1 MEGSSLINHPERY
14 RLLFENS
21 SEGMVIF
28 GKDGTILE
36 ANQHVADMVGYE
48 INEMIG
54 RNVLTFSPE
63 EESKHTFGRV
73 QKVNAGQIVPITE
86 CTIIRKDGSTFQGNA
101 NISPIRDVD
110 DNLLFIFGVIR
121 DLTDRKQQQEKD
133 HLLLLLD
140 TLDGVC
146 FIKDRNGIYKYVNRA
161 FETQLG
167 VKRED
172 LIGKDDTFVFGP
184 NAEALQENDRR
195 IMASKK
201 PEAVEESGIHNNEF
215 MFYLTNKTPLID
227 EFGEVTGICG
237 VGVDI
242 TKQKLAEKALHE
254 SIATTRALLNASIDL
269 VMLTKPDGTIVA
281 LNQAAANTLGRPVET
296 LIGQNALDFF
306 PPDLAQERRSQAEA
320 VVKSGTPKQFE
331 DTRDGKWFRNQIYP
345 IFDEDGGVS
354 QLAIYAHDITDVQY
368 KAVEEERIRIARELH
383 DSVTQT
389 MYSVSIVAEA
399 LPRLLDRDPGEAR
412 RRAVHL
418 RQMTLG
424 ALAEMRNLLF
434 EFHPQALK
442 DTDLNILIQQLS
454 DVLTGH
460 TRIPVDLAI
469 DGEMQLPEDVK
480 IVFYRIAQEA
490 FNNIIKHAEATLVS
504 TSLISGADG
513 CRLTIHDNGRGFDP
527 NIVKSEK
534 LGLKFMCERAEEIY
548 GDLVVESSPNQGTR
562 ISLVWSGL
570 LEEGS

>member
-1 MEGSSLINHPERY
+1 MLI
-14 RLLFENS
+14 
-21 SEGMVIF
+21 
-28 GKDGTILE
+28 
-36 ANQHVADMVGYE
+36 
-48 INEMIG
+48 
-54 RNVLTFSPE
+54 
-63 EESKHTFGRV
+63 
-73 QKVNAGQIVPITE
+73 
-86 CTIIRKDGSTFQGNA
+86 
-101 NISPIRDVD
+101 
-110 DNLLFIFGVIR
+110 
-121 DLTDRKQQQEKD
+121 
-133 HLLLLLD
+133 
-140 TLDGVC
+140 
-146 FIKDRNGIYKYVNRA
+146 
-161 FETQLG
+161 
-167 VKRED
+167 
-172 LIGKDDTFVFGP
+172 
-184 NAEALQENDRR
+184 
-195 IMASKK
+195 
-201 PEAVEESGIHNNEF
+201 
-215 MFYLTNKTPLID
+215 
-227 EFGEVTGICG
+227 
-237 VGVDI
+237 
-242 TKQKLAEKALHE
+242 
-254 SIATTRALLNASIDL
+254 
-269 VMLTKPDGTIVA
+269 KPDGTIVA
-281 LNQAAANTLGRPVET
+281 LNQATANALGRPVET
-296 LIGQNALDFF
+296 LIGENTFDFF
-306 PPDLAQERRSQAEA
+306 SPDLAQERRSQTEA
-320 VVKSGTPKQFE
+320 VVKSGTPTQFE

-345 IFDEDGGVS
+345 IFDEDGGVR
-354 QLAIYAHDITDVQY
+354 QLAIYAHDITDEQY

-399 LPRLLDRDPGEAR
+399 LPRLLDRNPGEAR

-469 DGEMQLPEDVK
+469 EGEMQLPEDVK

-527 NIVKSEK
+527 KIVKSEK
-534 LGLKFMCERAEEIY
+534 LGLKIMCERAEEIY